1 MFLTYNFKD
10 KVLSFVFLLLIS
22 NCFAQVGINITAP
35 KGALDINSTTQGLVL
50 PRVSLQSTID
60 QAPIVNPK
68 SGVTVIPIGTVVYN
82 VATTS
87 NGTNDV
93 SPGMYSW
100 DGGKWDIEFARN
112 QSRLYEQTSLDIRPS
127 STSGF
132 QNITGLSGLSFLPT
146 YTGKYRIKV
155 DVNYAGASARV
166 PTQSGPASGRSDGNL
181 NVARAS
187 GTFRFTFDGTDYD
200 IPAHAYSTAYDA
212 SIGATNYFAIWQEFS
227 IILYVDLTATVS
239 AAFNLSFDQDT
250 LPDFINNGASSTGR
264 GHIGFDIPCTVEFVY
279 VGD

>member
-1 MFLTYNFKD
+1 MFLTYTLKD
-10 KVLSFVFLLLIS
+10 KILSFVFIAFIS
-22 NCFAQVGINITAP
+22 SCFAQVGINITAP
-35 KGALDINSTTQGLVL
+35 KGALDINSTTQGFVL

-60 QAPIVNPK
+60 QAPLVNPK
-68 SGVTVIPIGTVVYN
+68 SGVTAIPIGTVVYN

-100 DGGKWDIEFARN
+100 NGSSWRIEFARN
-112 QSRLYEQTSLDIRPS
+112 QSRLYEQTALDFRPRS
-127 STSGF
+127 NSGF
-132 QNITGLSGLSFLPT
+132 QNITGLSNLSFLPN

-155 DVNYAGASARV
+155 DVNYGGASARV
-166 PTQSGPASGRSDGNL
+166 PNGGSDGNL

-200 IPAHAYSTAYDA
+200 IPAHAYSTAYNA

-227 IILYVDLTATVS
+227 IILYVDLVANTS
-239 AAFNLSFDQDT
+239 AAFNLSFDQDPM
-250 LPDFINNGASSTGR
+250 PDYISDGNSGNGR